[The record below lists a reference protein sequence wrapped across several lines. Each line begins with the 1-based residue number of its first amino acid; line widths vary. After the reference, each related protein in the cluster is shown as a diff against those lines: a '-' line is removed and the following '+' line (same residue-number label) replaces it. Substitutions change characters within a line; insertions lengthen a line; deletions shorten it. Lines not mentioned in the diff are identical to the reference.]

1 MSKYLNEDSRK
12 HHYESTIQS
21 THLKHINYINTMR
34 QYANEYQATVQEKSV
49 DIPAPMLERAM
60 RSYKKVFDITH
71 GMLIQIENN
80 MYNKAVWDEG
90 MRQVNHYVDSMETI
104 ANYGGTNGK
113 DKSN

>member
-12 HHYESTIQS
+12 HHYESTIES

-60 RSYKKVFDITH
+60 RSYKKIFDITH
-71 GMLIQIENN
+71 AMLIAIENN
-80 MYNKAVWDEG
+80 MYDATVWEQG
-90 MRQVNHYVDSMETI
+90 MRSVNQYVDSMETI

-113 DKSN
+113 N

>member
-34 QYANEYQATVQEKSV
+34 QYANEYQETIQQKAV
-49 DIPAPMLERAM
+49 DIPAPQLTNAM
-60 RSYKKVFDITH
+60 RHYKKIFEVTKA
-71 GMLIQIENN
+71 MLIQIENN
-80 MYNKAVWDEG
+80 MYNKAVWEES
-90 MRQVNHYVDSMETI
+90 MQLVNFYVDSMETI

-113 DKSN
+113 NKSN

>member
-12 HHYESTIQS
+12 HHYESTIWS
-21 THLKHINYINTMR
+21 THLKHINYNNTMR
-34 QYANEYQATVQEKSV
+34 QYANEYQETIQQKAVE
-49 DIPAPMLERAM
+49 IPAPMLERAM
-60 RSYKKVFDITH
+60 RHYKKVFDITH

-80 MYNKAVWDEG
+80 MYDKAVWEES
-90 MRQVNHYVDSMETI
+90 MQLVNFYVDSMETI

>member
-12 HHYESTIQS
+12 HHYESTIES

-34 QYANEYQATVQEKSV
+34 QYANEYQATIQEISV
-49 DIPAPMLERAM
+49 DIPANKLARAM
-60 RSYKKVFDITH
+60 QHYKKIFDITKA
-71 GMLIQIENN
+71 MLIQIENN
-80 MYNKAVWDEG
+80 MYEKSVWEDS
-90 MRQVNHYVDSMETI
+90 MQLVNFYVDSMETI